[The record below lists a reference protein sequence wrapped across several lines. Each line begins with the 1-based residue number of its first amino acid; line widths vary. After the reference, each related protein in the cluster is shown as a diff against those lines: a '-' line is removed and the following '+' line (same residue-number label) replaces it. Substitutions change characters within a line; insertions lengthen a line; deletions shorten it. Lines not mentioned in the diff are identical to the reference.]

1 MTVTATD
8 PEVVAQATCDDVV
21 ARMAPLRDVRRPPA
35 EAPAHEVYCVLV
47 DVRARLDLAETL
59 LTEASRFRIGSRSK
73 AAQRKGEAD
82 DAYTDVMAKLAQQA
96 VRRQYEGV
104 EDRRAQ
110 ANLQTLGVRRR
121 ARTAQRVADIADD
134 CYERVRT
141 LYFSLRDLRQEL
153 LESLRYLEWETSMER

>member
-8 PEVVAQATCDDVV
+8 PEAVAQATCDDLVT
-21 ARMAPLRDVRRPPA
+21 RMAPLRDIVRPPA
-35 EAPAHEVYCVLV
+35 DAPPHEVYGVLV

-59 LTEASRFRIGSRSK
+59 LTESQRFRIGSRSR
-73 AAQRKGEAD
+73 AAMRKGEAD
-82 DAYTDVMAKLAQQA
+82 DAYTEAMAKLAQQA

-110 ANLQTLGVRRR
+110 ANFQTLPLRRK

-153 LESLRYLEWETSMER
+153 LDSLRYLEWESHLER

>member
-1 MTVTATD
+1 MTATATD
-8 PEVVAQATCDDVV
+8 PEAVAQATCDDLVV
-21 ARMAPLRDVRRPPA
+21 RMAPLRDIQRPAA
-35 EAPAHEVYCVLV
+35 EASANEVYVVLV
-47 DVRARLDLAETL
+47 DVRARLDLAETVL
-59 LTEASRFRIGSRSK
+59 LEVTRFRSGSRSK

-82 DAYTDVMAKLAQQA
+82 DAYTEAMAKLAQQA

-110 ANLQTLGVRRR
+110 ANLQTLEVRRR

-153 LESLRYLEWETSMER
+153 LDSLRYLEWETSMER